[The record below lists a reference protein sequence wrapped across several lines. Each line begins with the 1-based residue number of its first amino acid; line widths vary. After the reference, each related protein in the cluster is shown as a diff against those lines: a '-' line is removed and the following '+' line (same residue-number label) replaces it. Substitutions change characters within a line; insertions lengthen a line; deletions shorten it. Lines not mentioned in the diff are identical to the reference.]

1 MPEIHIEGSTFL
13 WPGGTGGG
21 NGSGEWVGWGQ
32 CVEEGFVLSPF
43 YFLFF
48 FYFWRVLLSY
58 KGHSTIPLFFGYGT
72 HLNPNH

>member
-32 CVEEGFVLSPF
+32 CVEVGFVLSPF

-48 FYFWRVLLSY
+48 YIFGEFYYPVRVILPYPSFL
-58 KGHSTIPLFFGYGT
+58 GMVPT
-72 HLNPNH
+72 